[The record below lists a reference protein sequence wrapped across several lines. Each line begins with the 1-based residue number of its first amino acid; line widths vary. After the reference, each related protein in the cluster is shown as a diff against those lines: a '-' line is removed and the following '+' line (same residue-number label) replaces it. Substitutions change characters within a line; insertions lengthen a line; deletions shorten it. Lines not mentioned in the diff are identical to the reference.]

1 MIRIQ
6 RLTKYFGNFLA
17 LDNVSFEAQPGE
29 ILALIGPN
37 GSGKST
43 IMRCIAGL
51 MTPTRGEVIVNGLP
65 AAGKTR
71 EWLSYLPQKVSFPE
85 SLTGQELVSFY
96 ARLRKLPPGMTER
109 AMEISRLN
117 GFAQRPVHEYSAG
130 MLQRLGIAIA
140 VMPDAPIV
148 VMDEPTA
155 GLDADGVCRLRD
167 LLSQMRA
174 RRQTV
179 VVSSHALAEVEALA
193 DRIAILVKGR
203 LIACEPLHQLR
214 GWLAKRA
221 AMRVRLREPKR
232 EACEAVLQAGA
243 ISAELIGTDLIV
255 VAGAEKRLEI
265 LHALEREGAHIE
277 QFSTEEPTL
286 ESLYLGYT
294 REDSHNQSGVAASDR
309 L

>member
-6 RLTKYFGNFLA
+6 GLTKYFGRFLA
-17 LDNVSFEAQPGE
+17 LDNVSFEAQRGE

-43 IMRCIAGL
+43 ILRCIAGL
-51 MTPTRGEVIVNGLP
+51 TTPTRGEITVDGSP

-71 EWLSYLPQKVSFPE
+71 DWLSYLPQKVSFPE
-85 SLTGQELVSFY
+85 SLTGKELVGFY
-96 ARLRKLPPGMTER
+96 ARLRKLPLSVTEG
-109 AMEISRLN
+109 AMEMSQLN
-117 GFAQRPVHEYSAG
+117 GFGERPVHEYSAG

-140 VMPDAPIV
+140 VMPDAPVV

-155 GLDADGVCRLRD
+155 GLDADAVCRFRD
-167 LLSQMRA
+167 LLWQMRA

-179 VVSSHALAEVEALA
+179 IVSSHALAEVEALA
-193 DRIAILVKGR
+193 DRIAILVRGR
-203 LIACEPLHQLR
+203 LIACEPLHQFR
-214 GWLAKRA
+214 GWLAQRA
-221 AMRVRLREPKR
+221 AMRVRLREAKGNV
-232 EACEAVLQAGA
+232 CEAVLQSGA

-255 VAGAEKRLEI
+255 VAGAERRLEI
-265 LHALEREGAHIE
+265 LHALERRGAHIE
-277 QFSTEEPTL
+277 QFSTEEPSL

-294 REDSHNQSGVAASDR
+294 HEDSHNQSGVVASDG